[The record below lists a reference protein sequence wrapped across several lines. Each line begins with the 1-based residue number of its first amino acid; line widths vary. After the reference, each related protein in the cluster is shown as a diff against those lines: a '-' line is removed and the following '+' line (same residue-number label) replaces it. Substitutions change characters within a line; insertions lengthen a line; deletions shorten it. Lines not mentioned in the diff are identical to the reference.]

1 MKQLRVLFQ
10 PRPTARSHH
19 GGDVVLMQ
27 RLAESLV
34 KLGVDAV
41 IDWDNALDPSEFNL
55 VHLFNTTLPDLLK
68 QQAQRAHSKGV
79 PFVVSTLLEDV
90 PRFHYQSHVV
100 AQKIIEYTFT
110 GQKNSKIIPTAEDLA
125 TVPKAPMFNNAWVV
139 NHASALFTT
148 GEVEDDA
155 IKNAYGNHAKTRC
168 VPLGFEVG
176 PQVGSEL
183 FSNTYGVKD
192 FVLCVGRLESRK
204 NQLMLLKA
212 LEKSDLTVVIVEGNI
227 TYQPEYADAVKN
239 FKRTGKTLI
248 VKNLSPEMLA
258 SAYSAAKVHVLPSW
272 YELPGLVTLEA
283 AAAGVAVVA
292 TENSTIRDYLGDDC
306 FYCLPWDAESIRSAV
321 YAGFYSPK
329 NERLATR
336 AQTYTWANTAKHTLE
351 FYKEIVP
358 MSTEQLRNPASA
370 NTDAFEQELLAGEE
384 AARNRDF
391 PTAEQHLVNAHG
403 MNPNSTRVLRAWGAI
418 KLASQAVDEAKQA
431 FEQAMSLDPK
441 DAKTLSGL
449 GMCEVMERKYDSAYG
464 RFVESL
470 KLNPNQ
476 LVPILQ
482 LIECSYV
489 LGKYDDLER
498 VLREYIQS
506 NPDDAQMK
514 FCLAGC
520 LFKQQKNTEAL
531 AWNGEVL
538 RVSPDHQGAHEL
550 SQALKA
556 ASSGTL
562 RSEIQKETHVQL
574 TQEQVDLD
582 MKITSIEEKKR
593 LREYDEAVNELIALD
608 ASSPFTPQ
616 QRELVDVI
624 TLELEIISGN
634 FSGAKDKISSLRAKY
649 PQSTRVLCAKGAVD
663 LAEGRWDE
671 GRAAFASALEMN
683 PQCDVA
689 AAGLG
694 LWEQHKGSEGS
705 AWHFYNQALSIN
717 IENSRALLGAI
728 ELGYKLKRMPE
739 LEAILTRYADLH
751 PADLDML
758 YALAGCLF
766 AQGKYAEAR
775 NHISTIQLFDPKH
788 ARAVELNE
796 IIAQK
801 QAGF

>member
-19 GGDVVLMQ
+19 GGDVVVMQ
-27 RLAESLV
+27 RLAENLI

-41 IDWDNALDPSEFNL
+41 IDWDNKLNPSDFNL

-68 QQAQRAHSKGV
+68 QQAQNAHSRGV
-79 PFVVSTLLEDV
+79 PFVVTTLLEDV
-90 PRFHYQSHVV
+90 PKFHFQSHVV
-100 AQKIIEYTFT
+100 AQKVIEYVVK
-110 GQKNSKIIPTAEDLA
+110 GQTDQSLIPTADDLA
-125 TVPKAPMFNNAWVV
+125 AVPRAPMFDNSWVV
-139 NHASALFTT
+139 THASALFTT
-148 GEVEDDA
+148 GTIEENS
-155 IKNAYGNHAKTRC
+155 IKNAYGAHAKTKF

-176 PQVGSEL
+176 PQIGPEL
-183 FSNTYGVKD
+183 FTNTFGVKD
-192 FVLCVGRLESRK
+192 YVLCVGRLESRK

-212 LEKSDLTVVIVEGNI
+212 LENSDLPLVIVEGNI
-227 TYQPEYADAVKN
+227 TYQPEYAEAVKN
-239 FKRTGKTLI
+239 FKRKGKTLI
-248 VKNLSPEMLA
+248 VKNLAPEMLSSVYA
-258 SAYSAAKVHVLPSW
+258 GAKVHILPSW

-283 AAAGVAVVA
+283 AASGAAVVA
-292 TENSTIRDYLGDDC
+292 TENSTIRDYLGEDC

-321 YAGFYSPK
+321 YAGYYAPK
-329 NERLATR
+329 NEMLATR
-336 AQTYTWANTAKHTLE
+336 ARAFTWANTARHTLE

-358 MSTEQLRNPASA
+358 MSTDKHINLTTATADP
-370 NTDAFEQELLAGEE
+370 FEQELLAGEE
-384 AARNRDF
+384 AARNREF
-391 PTAEQHLVNAHG
+391 QLAEQHLVNAHG
-403 MNPNSTRVLRAWGAI
+403 MNPQSTRVLRAWGAI
-418 KLASQAVDEAKQA
+418 KLATQAVDEAKHA
-431 FEQAMSLDPK
+431 FEQAMSIDPR

-449 GMCEVMERKYDSAYG
+449 GMCEVMERKYESAYG

-482 LIECSYV
+482 LLECSYV
-489 LGKYDDLER
+489 LGKYDDLEK
-498 VLREYIQS
+498 VLREYVQS

-520 LFKQQKNTEAL
+520 LFKQNKNSEAQ

-538 RVSPDHQGAHEL
+538 RISPDHQGAHEL
-550 SQALKA
+550 ANALKEA
-556 ASSGTL
+556 TSTSL
-562 RSEIQKETHVQL
+562 RSGIEKETHSQL
-574 TQEQVDLD
+574 TQEQADLD
-582 MKITSIEEKKR
+582 MKITSIEERKR
-593 LREYDEAVNELIALD
+593 LREYDEAINELNALNP
-608 ASSPFTPQ
+608 SSPFTAK

-634 FSGAKDKISSLRAKY
+634 FNSAKERIADLRAKY

-671 GRAAFASALEMN
+671 GRASFATALEMN

-694 LWEQHKGSEGS
+694 LWEQHKGSEGT
-705 AWHFYNQALSIN
+705 AWHYYKQALGIN
-717 IENSRALLGAI
+717 NENSRALLGAI
-728 ELGYKLKRMPE
+728 ELGYKLKRLPE
-739 LEAILTRYADLH
+739 LEIILTRYADLH

-801 QAGF
+801 QMGF